1 MLWQRRHENTDHPGL
16 QIQLGVIS
24 PASECR
30 GQQLVQLLNEEQSWR
45 VTVIDK
51 WFIIAGGEGKG
62 GKGREIVLDIKSQE
76 I

>member
-1 MLWQRRHENTDHPGL
+1 MKGYWKLKAVEQREDLLDRHIRIGIMLWQRRHENTDHPGL

-51 WFIIAGGEGKG
+51 
-62 GKGREIVLDIKSQE
+62 
-76 I
+76 

>member
-51 WFIIAGGEGKG
+51 
-62 GKGREIVLDIKSQE
+62 
-76 I
+76 